1 MCASRSDGKRIGRL
15 HPVFSLDWLWRA
27 RVTPA
32 AAAGVSAQSVHK
44 AFGTK
49 PALLKSVSDVAIAG
63 DDEPVPVPQRA
74 ALSRVRVEP
83 DPRRKLRR
91 NGRWVA
97 ETLIAALLP

>member
-1 MCASRSDGKRIGRL
+1 MVSESGDCTRSLASTGSGG
-15 HPVFSLDWLWRA
+15 PG
-27 RVTPA
+27 VTPA
-32 AAAGVSAQSVHK
+32 AAAGVSVQSVHK
-44 AFGTK
+44 AFGNK

-74 ALSRVRVEP
+74 ALSRVRAEP
-83 DPRRKLRR
+83 DLAASCGR

>member
-1 MCASRSDGKRIGRL
+1 VCASRSDGKRIGRL

-63 DDEPVPVPQRA
+63 EDEPVPVPPSPASGSSPTLA
-74 ALSRVRVEP
+74 ASCGATVAGS
-83 DPRRKLRR
+83 PR
-91 NGRWVA
+91 
-97 ETLIAALLP
+97 P